1 MFLNR
6 NLYTYIFCRKS
17 YILNV
22 KDGIDNAYEDFFNKI
37 NKDVN
42 LGEFLGY
49 NIPKELYRFEKVEIN
64 KDSLKE
70 DLIKVRLIFNNNV
83 ANPEFAYNEDIR
95 SYEVTNIDNGTQF
108 KSNTENKDVPMLV

>member
-1 MFLNR
+1 M
-6 NLYTYIFCRKS
+6 
-17 YILNV
+17 
-22 KDGIDNAYEDFFNKI
+22 
-37 NKDVN
+37 
-42 LGEFLGY
+42 GY

-83 ANPEFAYNEDIR
+83 ANHEFAYNEDIR

-108 KSNTENKDVPMLV
+108 KNNTEHNYDTNVGVDKGVDKGVGGKGGLSGKSVDHLSSFGCSCKCCN